1 MRKLSQNFTI
11 EELIYSDTANRLGIK
26 NIPNTTQLRN
36 LGCLC
41 QNVLQPLRDK
51 LGKPILVTSGFR
63 NEELNR
69 KIGGTPNSQ
78 HTRGQA
84 ADIIAY
90 GLSDKEL
97 YDFIKNSGIVYDQLI
112 LEQTKSGTWVHISY
126 CSKLN
131 RQQNLLYK
139 NNRYTLDLN

>member
-11 EELIYSDTANRLGIK
+11 EELTYSDTANRLGIK

-36 LGCLC
+36 LGSLC

-51 LGKPILVTSGFR
+51 LDKPILVTSGFR

-69 KIGGTPNSQ
+69 KVGGTPNSQ

-84 ADIIAY
+84 ADIIVY
-90 GLSDKEL
+90 GLSNKEL
-97 YDFIKNSGIVYDQLI
+97 YDYIKNSDIVYDQLI
-112 LEQTKSGTWVHISY
+112 LEQTKSSSWVHISY

-139 NNRYTLDLN
+139 NNRYILDLN